1 LVPTTPLSTT
11 VVLKPRDPAGLEAY
25 ATSVSTPGS
34 SLFHHYLSVSEFR
47 EHFGPT
53 DSQISDVLASL
64 RAHGLTPGA
73 VAQNGLSIPVR
84 TNAGAL
90 SRGFAISLRR
100 FKLKTGREAF
110 APSQAPQLD
119 ASVAGLIQTV
129 LGLDNLARARPL
141 AVQAAR
147 AQPQAV
153 PHVVTGGPQPC
164 GQASGSGFYTA
175 DQLATAYRFSG
186 LYGAGDLGAG
196 QTVAVFELEG
206 NFPSDIT
213 ADAACYGIGSS
224 VSYVNVDGGPPAPNG
239 LNGDGLETSL
249 DVETVINL
257 APRSNMIVYRG
268 PNSLAGVY
276 DTYNAIVSQNLARVI
291 TTSWGA
297 CEAQVGAGAQAENV
311 LFQEAAVQ
319 GQSTFSATGDSGST
333 DCPNSNAL
341 AVDDPAS
348 QPFVTGVG
356 GTRLSSIGP
365 PPTESVW
372 SDTCQ
377 GTPCGGGGGISTT
390 WSMPA
395 YQSSA
400 AGSLNVINANSSGT
414 HCGAPG
420 GSYCREVPDVTSVAD
435 PQTGIAVFY
444 NGSWHGIGGTSV
456 GGPLFAALT
465 ALINASSG
473 CGGSPIGFANPLL
486 YSSAAHVYS
495 GTFNDVRSGNNG
507 TFGAGYPAG
516 PAYDMA
522 SGLGSPQGA
531 QLAANIC
538 TPLIGVGNPG
548 TVTSAVGTGVNLSV
562 AGSDSAGYP
571 LGYGAGGLPP
581 GLGINPSTGTI
592 SGTPHTTGSYAV
604 TVRGTDSRNHSGASS
619 FIWNVVPRLSNP
631 GNRMARV
638 GKKIKLQITADANN
652 SGPLRYSASGLPPG
666 LSIKSTT
673 GLITGRPY
681 SAGAY
686 SVTAYA
692 KVGAVSSSVRYRW
705 TITGP
710 YVSRASLTSIAK
722 GAPKLVFTLNAGRGS
737 PGIKKVQISLPSGLS
752 FPNGFGLASGSL
764 AAGTNVA
771 GSNGKRINGATL
783 TVSKGRL
790 TIALPKSARTLRVT
804 LTRPTIHATSGLI
817 RRVKSK
823 KAQRAGVALRPT
835 DTNRFTALVSLS
847 LMPS

>member
-1 LVPTTPLSTT
+1 
-11 VVLKPRDPAGLEAY
+11 
-25 ATSVSTPGS
+25 
-34 SLFHHYLSVSEFR
+34 
-47 EHFGPT
+47 
-53 DSQISDVLASL
+53 
-64 RAHGLTPGA
+64 
-73 VAQNGLSIPVR
+73 
-84 TNAGAL
+84 
-90 SRGFAISLRR
+90 
-100 FKLKTGREAF
+100 
-110 APSQAPQLD
+110 
-119 ASVAGLIQTV
+119 
-129 LGLDNLARARPL
+129 
-141 AVQAAR
+141 
-147 AQPQAV
+147 
-153 PHVVTGGPQPC
+153 
-164 GQASGSGFYTA
+164 
-175 DQLATAYRFSG
+175 
-186 LYGAGDLGAG
+186 
-196 QTVAVFELEG
+196 
-206 NFPSDIT
+206 
-213 ADAACYGIGSS
+213 
-224 VSYVNVDGGPPAPNG
+224 
-239 LNGDGLETSL
+239 
-249 DVETVINL
+249 
-257 APRSNMIVYRG
+257 
-268 PNSLAGVY
+268 
-276 DTYNAIVSQNLARVI
+276 
-291 TTSWGA
+291 
-297 CEAQVGAGAQAENV
+297 
-311 LFQEAAVQ
+311 
-319 GQSTFSATGDSGST
+319 
-333 DCPNSNAL
+333 
-341 AVDDPAS
+341 
-348 QPFVTGVG
+348 
-356 GTRLSSIGP
+356 
-365 PPTESVW
+365 
-372 SDTCQ
+372 
-377 GTPCGGGGGISTT
+377 
-390 WSMPA
+390 
-395 YQSSA
+395 
-400 AGSLNVINANSSGT
+400 
-414 HCGAPG
+414 
-420 GSYCREVPDVTSVAD
+420 
-435 PQTGIAVFY
+435 
-444 NGSWHGIGGTSV
+444 
-456 GGPLFAALT
+456 
-465 ALINASSG
+465 
-473 CGGSPIGFANPLL
+473 
-486 YSSAAHVYS
+486 
-495 GTFNDVRSGNNG
+495 
-507 TFGAGYPAG
+507 
-516 PAYDMA
+516 
-522 SGLGSPQGA
+522 
-531 QLAANIC
+531 
-538 TPLIGVGNPG
+538 VGNPG

-737 PGIKKVQISLPSGLS
+737 PAIKKVQISLPSGLS